1 MERLIEAQVTRL
13 VIDQTSESQRVYV
26 QEKDGRRRSFQIIIG
41 IIEAL
46 AMHRALNDERPERP
60 MTHELILR
68 ILNGLNARVVK
79 VVISD
84 LRSNTFYA
92 LLSIEA
98 GGKVLEIDARPS
110 DALTLALHYDAPL
123 YVAEK
128 VFREAAE

>member
-1 MERLIEAQVTRL
+1 MERLVEAQVTRL

-46 AMHRALNDERPERP
+46 AMHNDERPERP

-110 DALTLALHYDAPL
+110 DALTLALHYNAPL